1 MQGVSKRFSRVAAV
15 LAVSSLLLAQGA
27 FASAQQDDRGGW
39 LDSFLRVKHV
49 VIKIL
54 SEIGFPPG

>member
-1 MQGVSKRFSRVAAV
+1 MQSVSKRFGRVPAV

-27 FASAQQDDRGGW
+27 FASVRQEARGGW

-49 VIKIL
+49 VIRTL